1 MLTFSSVNPHDPA
14 DVLGEW
20 QPAGPAEA
28 QAAVGRAVSAA
39 AVWRDVPGAGR
50 AKALSDA
57 ASALEQRSAEI
68 TSLVVREVGKPV
80 SEARGEVA
88 RGVAI
93 LRYYAQAALLPDGE
107 TIPAAAADQLLM
119 ARHVPVGVTALISP
133 WNFPVAIPLWKAAPS
148 LAYGNATILKPA
160 SAAAATAL
168 ALAEILGACLPA
180 DVFQVVL
187 GGAAAAGQLID
198 HPDVA
203 AISFTGSSEVGRQIS
218 RRAAGRGCRVQ
229 AEMGGQNPSVVLAD
243 ADLDRA
249 ATAIAYASMGYAG
262 QKCTAT
268 SRVIVERAVYPQFRD
283 RLAAAVDA
291 LQVLDPADEKTLVGP
306 VIDQDSRASA
316 LAAVAG
322 SGGRVLTGGM
332 ALDAPGYYLAPTLI
346 ELDRPE
352 GPLATEEVF
361 APVAALIP
369 ADSADQ
375 AVAIANA
382 VRYGLVAAVFTS
394 DLGGALRLT
403 RQLEAG
409 MIRVNAPTSGVD
421 FQAPFGGSK
430 ESSYGPREQGMAAR
444 SFYTESRTVLIVP

>member
-1 MLTFSSVNPHDPA
+1 MTFTSVNPHNPA

-20 QPAGPAEA
+20 QPAGPDGA
-28 QAAVGRAVSAA
+28 QAAVDRAVAA
-39 AVWRDVPGAGR
+39 ATGWRRAPGAAR

-57 ASALEQRSAEI
+57 ATALEQRSAEI
-68 TSLVVREVGKPV
+68 TDLAVREVGKPI

-119 ARHVPVGVTALISP
+119 ARHVPVGVAALLTP

-148 LAYGNATILKPA
+148 LAYGNATILKPS

-168 ALAEILGACLPA
+168 ALADILGAVLPQ

-187 GGAAAAGQLID
+187 GGAAAAGPLID

-203 AISFTGSSEVGRQIS
+203 AVSFTGSSEVGRQIS
-218 RRAAGRGCRVQ
+218 RRAAERGARVQ

-249 ATAIAYASMGYAG
+249 ATAIAYAAMGYAG

-268 SRVIVERAVYPQFRD
+268 SRVIVEDAVYPQFRD
-283 RLAAAVDA
+283 RLTAAIEA
-291 LQVLDPADEKTLVGP
+291 LQVLDPADDKTLVGP
-306 VIDQDSRASA
+306 VIDEGSRASA
-316 LAAVAG
+316 LAAVAA
-322 SGGRVLTGGM
+322 SGGRVITGGST
-332 ALDAPGYYLAPTLI
+332 LDAPGYYLAPTLV
-346 ELDRPE
+346 ELAEPA
-352 GPLATEEVF
+352 GPLATDEVF
-361 APVAALIP
+361 APVAALIRASSP
-369 ADSADQ
+369 DEAI
-375 AVAIANA
+375 AIANG

-394 DLGGALRLT
+394 DLGRALSLT
-403 RQLEAG
+403 QRLEAG

-421 FQAPFGGSK
+421 FQAPFGGAK

-444 SFYTESRTVLIVP
+444 AFYTESRTVLIVP

>member
-1 MLTFSSVNPHDPA
+1 MTFTSVNPHDPA

-28 QAAVGRAVSAA
+28 EAAIGRATAA
-39 AVWRDVPGAGR
+39 AAGWREAPAAAR
-50 AKALSDA
+50 AKALTDA
-57 ASALEQRSAEI
+57 ASALERRSAEI
-68 TSLVVREVGKPV
+68 TDLVVREVGKPL

-119 ARHVPVGVTALISP
+119 VRHVPVGVAALITP

-168 ALAEILGACLPA
+168 ALAEILDGVLPP

-187 GGAAAAGQLID
+187 GGAAAAGPLID

-203 AISFTGSSEVGRQIS
+203 AVSFTGSSEVGRQIS
-218 RRAAGRGCRVQ
+218 RRAADRGGRVQ

-268 SRVIVERAVYPQFRD
+268 SRVIVADAVYPEFRD
-283 RLAAAVDA
+283 RLVAAIEA

-306 VIDQDSRASA
+306 VIDDGSRASA
-316 LAAVAG
+316 LASVAA
-322 SGGRVLTGGM
+322 SGGRVMTGGT
-332 ALDAPGYYLAPTLI
+332 ALDAPGYYLAPTLV
-346 ELDRPE
+346 ELDGPQ

-361 APVAALIP
+361 APVAALIR
-369 ADSADQ
+369 AGSADE
-375 AVAIANA
+375 AISVANA

-394 DLGGALRLT
+394 DLGGALQLT
-403 RQLEAG
+403 RRLEAG

>member
-1 MLTFSSVNPHDPA
+1 MTFTSVNPYNPA

-28 QAAVGRAVSAA
+28 QGAVTRAAAAA
-39 AVWRDVPGAGR
+39 AVWREVPGAGR

-57 ASALEQRSAEI
+57 AAALEQRSAEI
-68 TSLVVREVGKPV
+68 TSLVVREVGKPL

-119 ARHVPVGVTALISP
+119 ARHVPVGVVALLTP

-148 LAYGNATILKPA
+148 LVYGNATILKPS
-160 SAAAATAL
+160 SAAAATGL
-168 ALAEILGACLPA
+168 ALAEILGGCLPP

-187 GGAAAAGQLID
+187 GGAAAAGPLID

-203 AISFTGSSEVGRQIS
+203 AVSFTGSSEVGRQIT
-218 RRAAGRGCRVQ
+218 RRAADRGCRVQ

-283 RLAAAVDA
+283 RLAAAVGA
-291 LQVLDPADEKTLVGP
+291 LPVLDPADEKTLVGP
-306 VIDQDSRASA
+306 VIDEGSRASA
-316 LAAVAG
+316 LAAVAD
-322 SGGRVLTGGM
+322 SGGRVLTGGS
-332 ALDAPGYYLAPTLI
+332 ALDAPGYYLAPTLV
-346 ELDRPE
+346 ELDGPT
-352 GPLATEEVF
+352 GPLASEEVF
-361 APVAALIP
+361 APVAAVIR
-369 ADSADQ
+369 ADSA
-375 AVAIANA
+375 
-382 VRYGLVAAVFTS
+382 
-394 DLGGALRLT
+394 
-403 RQLEAG
+403 E
-409 MIRVNAPTSGVD
+409 
-421 FQAPFGGSK
+421 
-430 ESSYGPREQGMAAR
+430 
-444 SFYTESRTVLIVP
+444 

>member
-1 MLTFSSVNPHDPA
+1 MTFTSVNPHDPA
-14 DVLGEW
+14 DVLGVW
-20 QPAGPAEA
+20 QAAGQAEA
-28 QAAVGRAVSAA
+28 QAAVSRAVSAA
-39 AVWRDVPGAGR
+39 AGWRETPAAAR

-68 TSLVVREVGKPV
+68 TNLVVREVGKPL

-107 TIPAAAADQLLM
+107 TIPATASDQLLM
-119 ARHVPVGVTALISP
+119 TRHVPVGVAALLTP

-148 LAYGNATILKPA
+148 LAYGNATILKPS

-168 ALAEILGACLPA
+168 ALAEILGAVLPP

-187 GGAAAAGQLID
+187 GGATAAGHLID

-203 AISFTGSSEVGRQIS
+203 AISFTGSSEVGRQIT
-218 RRAAGRGCRVQ
+218 RRAAERGCRVQ

-249 ATAIAYASMGYAG
+249 ATAIAYAAMGYAG

-268 SRVIVERAVYPQFRD
+268 SRVIVADAIYPQFRD
-283 RLAAAVDA
+283 RLAATIEA
-291 LQVLDPADEKTLVGP
+291 LQVLDPADDKTLVGP
-306 VIDQDSRASA
+306 VIDDGSRAAA

-322 SGGRVLTGGM
+322 SGGRVITGGT
-332 ALDAPGYYLAPTLI
+332 ALDAPGYYLAPTLV
-346 ELDRPE
+346 ELDLPA

-361 APVAALIP
+361 APVAALIR
-369 ADSADQ
+369 AESAD
-375 AVAIANA
+375 AAISIANA

-394 DLGGALRLT
+394 DLGAALRLT
-403 RQLEAG
+403 RRLEAG

>member
-1 MLTFSSVNPHDPA
+1 MTFISVNPHDPA

-20 QPAGPAEA
+20 QPAGPADA

-39 AVWRDVPGAGR
+39 AGWRDTAGAAR

-57 ASALEQRSAEI
+57 ASALEARSAEI
-68 TSLVVREVGKPV
+68 ASLVVREVGKPV

-119 ARHVPVGVTALISP
+119 SRHVPVGVTALLTP

-148 LAYGNATILKPA
+148 LAFGNATILKPS

-168 ALAEILGACLPA
+168 ALADILGACLPP

-187 GGAAAAGQLID
+187 GGAAAAGPLID

-203 AISFTGSSEVGRQIS
+203 AISFTGSSEVGRQII
-218 RRAAGRGCRVQ
+218 RRAAERSCRVQ
-229 AEMGGQNPSVVLAD
+229 AEMGGQNPSIVLAD

-249 ATAIAYASMGYAG
+249 ATSIAYATMGYAG

-268 SRVIVERAVYPQFRD
+268 SRVIVADAVYPQFRD
-283 RLAAAVDA
+283 RLAAAIEA
-291 LQVLDPADEKTLVGP
+291 LQVLDPADDKTLVGP
-306 VIDQDSRASA
+306 VIDDGSRASA

-322 SGGRVLTGGM
+322 SGGRVITGGT
-332 ALDAPGYYLAPTLI
+332 ALDAPGYYLAPTLV
-346 ELDRPE
+346 ELDQPV

-361 APVAALIP
+361 APVAALLR
-369 ADSADQ
+369 AGSADE
-375 AVAIANA
+375 AVAIAND

-403 RQLEAG
+403 RRLEAG
-409 MIRVNAPTSGVD
+409 LIRVNAPTSGVD

-430 ESSYGPREQGMAAR
+430 ESSHGPREQGMAAR